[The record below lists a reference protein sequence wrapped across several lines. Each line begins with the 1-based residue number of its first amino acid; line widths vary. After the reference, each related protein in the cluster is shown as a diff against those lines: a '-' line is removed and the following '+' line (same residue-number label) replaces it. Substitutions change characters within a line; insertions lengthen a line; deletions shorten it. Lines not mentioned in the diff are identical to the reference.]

1 MACSLGVQGP
11 HQISHEREPGA
22 SVHGLGIDTQDPQ
35 TLYAYVVD
43 EGLCR
48 SLDAGEIWEPVNAGL
63 GAMGPILVDPRRQNT
78 LYLAA
83 MNSSFQRSTDGGETW
98 QRPGTIP
105 GEMVMSSSQD

>member
-1 MACSLGVQGP
+1 M
-11 HQISHEREPGA
+11 
-22 SVHGLGIDTQDPQ
+22 DTQDPQ

-43 EGLCR
+43 EGSAGAWTPGKSGSRGNLG
-48 SLDAGEIWEPVNAGL
+48 AGERWL